1 MSAATPRTRSYSGC
15 FSCRG
20 IKKKCLEDFDAEGRC
35 GRCVSRG
42 VHCERTK
49 PVRKPGGNPH
59 GKRANSTTPNSTA
72 KTRNARTTS
81 TANANANGHGQPH
94 LTTPPSLD
102 DLSTVALSMAGK
114 DGHQHHHPHHLQYGA
129 SLPPY
134 NNNNDDNDSDNMQLP
149 IPPPIPSTSAVP
161 YSGAPTSLPLPV
173 PVPSPSPLPLP
184 LPCNPWDQMF
194 GFLESDPS
202 ATLSVDPT
210 LPHFDW
216 AALTANQPNGPPALP
231 LPLPPPAPTTS
242 SASSL
247 SPAKAALPTGMETI
261 LNGLASTRNGG
272 PSSSSSSAV
281 AVADSGV
288 ASNSQPATTTALEDD
303 PLDQDLTDDMAVI
316 YNALNVEFLN
326 LMPTSDRLRA
336 AKAWTDLAR
345 STRLGRTAAAACVWL
360 YLARSSRTVDPEAR
374 SHLLA
379 QSDRYFQRAVA
390 QLSDEVS
397 LDSQIYALLDLFF
410 VQADR
415 SSIHSGNALLAIGEL
430 FIKQAHGPRPPLD
443 LVNHDSPSSLRMF
456 AVLDILR
463 CAVEKGRRTVFDIE
477 GLPGSLR
484 AAAAA
489 SASTAEKVD
498 AGDND
503 LQLLQW
509 SGFPLEL
516 IICLAATV
524 NLDCDRSVMPPEA
537 VDAVADKIEEAI
549 RSWNPTRMQS
559 NGYEDSLTFL
569 QEVATKEMWRH
580 ATLLHFYRVIRRFGC
595 LARPVQESLHQLI
608 HLGQIHCPPSPIKP
622 LNPPPFAV
630 SKLWLRSFPWFM
642 AATVSTQPVERE
654 LCRAGLRH
662 YWSDSIIEEN
672 IKAAERMWSEM
683 DQTGRDGDFREILQ
697 QGGICAAFV

>member
-1 MSAATPRTRSYSGC
+1 MSSSEPKARSYSGC
-15 FSCRG
+15 FSCRA

-42 VHCERTK
+42 VHCERNK
-49 PVRKPGGNPH
+49 PVRRPGGNPH
-59 GKRANSTTPNSTA
+59 GKRANGAPSTSGTA
-72 KTRNARTTS
+72 KTRNTGSSAR
-81 TANANANGHGQPH
+81 ANGGGGGGAHS
-94 LTTPPSLD
+94 TTPPSLD

-114 DGHQHHHPHHLQYGA
+114 DGHPHHYGGGA
-129 SLPPY
+129 SSLPPIQY
-134 NNNNDDNDSDNMQLP
+134 DPDSMQLP

-161 YSGAPTSLPLPV
+161 YSAPMPTSLPLP
-173 PVPSPSPLPLP
+173 LPI
-184 LPCNPWDQMF
+184 NPWDQMF
-194 GFLESDPS
+194 NFLESDPS
-202 ATLSVDPT
+202 ANVSVDPS

-216 AALTANQPNGPPALP
+216 AALTANQAAE
-231 LPLPPPAPTTS
+231 LPPPPPPPPSAPGSRAATAAAMATTS
-242 SASSL
+242 RQAG
-247 SPAKAALPTGMETI
+247 LPTGMEDI
-261 LNGLASTRNGG
+261 LNGLATGTASA
-272 PSSSSSSAV
+272 PSIDSASPTVPVITPASS
-281 AVADSGV
+281 
-288 ASNSQPATTTALEDD
+288 TTTAAPLEDD
-303 PLDQDLTDDMAVI
+303 PLEQDLTDDMAVI
-316 YNALNVEFLN
+316 YNALNIEFLSI
-326 LMPTSDRLRA
+326 MPTGDRLRA

-360 YLARSSRTVDPEAR
+360 YLARSSRTVDPEER

-443 LVNHDSPSSLRMF
+443 LVNHNSPSSLRMF

-484 AAAAA
+484 AAASAKIAA
-489 SASTAEKVD
+489 KVD
-498 AGDND
+498 AEDND
-503 LQLLQW
+503 WRLLQW

-516 IICLAATV
+516 ILCLAATV
-524 NLDCDRSVMPPEA
+524 NLDCDRAAMPPEA
-537 VDAVADKIEEAI
+537 VNAVADKIEEAI
-549 RSWNPTRMQS
+549 RSWNPARMQA
-559 NGYEDSLTFL
+559 NGYEDSLTYV

-580 ATLLHFYRVIRRFGC
+580 ATLLHFYRVIRQYGC
-595 LARPVQESLHQLI
+595 LARPIQDSLYQLL
-608 HLGQIHCPPSPIKP
+608 HLGQFKSPPPQIKP
-622 LNPPPFAV
+622 LDPPMFEV
-630 SKLWLRSFPWFM
+630 SKLWLRAFPWFM
-642 AATVSTQPVERE
+642 AATVATQPAERK
-654 LCRAGLRH
+654 LCRAGLRS

-672 IKAAERMWSEM
+672 IKAAECMWSQM

-697 QGGICAAFV
+697 QGGLCAAFV

>member
-1 MSAATPRTRSYSGC
+1 MSVEPKTRSYSGC
-15 FSCRG
+15 FSCRA
-20 IKKKCLEDFDAEGRC
+20 IKKKCLEDFDADGKC

-49 PVRKPGGNPH
+49 PVRRPGGNPH
-59 GKRANSTTPNSTA
+59 GKRASSTGANASSNGNGSTA
-72 KTRNARTTS
+72 KIKHART
-81 TANANANGHGQPH
+81 NGSAGGAAQGPGGHS
-94 LTTPPSLD
+94 TTPPSLD

-114 DGHQHHHPHHLQYGA
+114 DGHHHHHHHHQHHYGA
-129 SLPPY
+129 SLPLPLPPY
-134 NNNNDDNDSDNMQLP
+134 GHETDPDPDNMQLP

-161 YSGAPTSLPLPV
+161 YSAPAPVVGAASSAANTA
-173 PVPSPSPLPLP
+173 LPLP

-216 AALTANQPNGPPALP
+216 AALTSNQQNEPAPAAGDAAAAPPP
-231 LPLPPPAPTTS
+231 PPPPPPASGPGGSS
-242 SASSL
+242 SA
-247 SPAKAALPTGMETI
+247 PGTDPTRQAALPTGMESI
-261 LNGLASTRNGG
+261 LNGLATGSTGAGG
-272 PSSSSSSAV
+272 PSVDSESPVTNAITPGSV
-281 AVADSGV
+281 A
-288 ASNSQPATTTALEDD
+288 ALEDD
-303 PLDQDLTDDMAVI
+303 PLDEALTDDLAVI

-326 LMPTSDRLRA
+326 LMPTRDRLRA

-360 YLARSSRTVDPEAR
+360 YLARSSRTVDPEER

-443 LVNHDSPSSLRMF
+443 LVNHNSPSSLRMF

-484 AAAAA
+484 AAASAQIAA
-489 SASTAEKVD
+489 KVD
-498 AGDND
+498 ADDND
-503 LQLLQW
+503 WRLLQW

-516 IICLAATV
+516 ILCIAATV
-524 NLDCDRSVMPPEA
+524 NLDCDRSAMPPDA
-537 VDAVADKIEEAI
+537 VNAVADKIEEAI
-549 RSWNPTRMQS
+549 HSWSPTRMQP

-569 QEVATKEMWRH
+569 QEVATKEM
-580 ATLLHFYRVIRRFGC
+580 
-595 LARPVQESLHQLI
+595 
-608 HLGQIHCPPSPIKP
+608 
-622 LNPPPFAV
+622 
-630 SKLWLRSFPWFM
+630 
-642 AATVSTQPVERE
+642 
-654 LCRAGLRH
+654 
-662 YWSDSIIEEN
+662 
-672 IKAAERMWSEM
+672 
-683 DQTGRDGDFREILQ
+683 
-697 QGGICAAFV
+697 

>member
-20 IKKKCLEDFDAEGRC
+20 IKKKCTLSLPPASTRSLARLAGADPLLLCVPGLEDFDAEGRC

-81 TANANANGHGQPH
+81 TASANGHGHGQSH

-114 DGHQHHHPHHLQYGA
+114 DGHHHQHHPHHLQYGA

-134 NNNNDDNDSDNMQLP
+134 HNNDNDNDSDSMQLP

-316 YNALNVEFLN
+316 CE
-326 LMPTSDRLRA
+326 
-336 AKAWTDLAR
+336 
-345 STRLGRTAAAACVWL
+345 
-360 YLARSSRTVDPEAR
+360 SR
-374 SHLLA
+374 
-379 QSDRYFQRAVA
+379 Q
-390 QLSDEVS
+390 
-397 LDSQIYALLDLFF
+397 
-410 VQADR
+410 
-415 SSIHSGNALLAIGEL
+415 
-430 FIKQAHGPRPPLD
+430 
-443 LVNHDSPSSLRMF
+443 
-456 AVLDILR
+456 
-463 CAVEKGRRTVFDIE
+463 
-477 GLPGSLR
+477 
-484 AAAAA
+484 
-489 SASTAEKVD
+489 
-498 AGDND
+498 
-503 LQLLQW
+503 
-509 SGFPLEL
+509 
-516 IICLAATV
+516 
-524 NLDCDRSVMPPEA
+524 
-537 VDAVADKIEEAI
+537 
-549 RSWNPTRMQS
+549 
-559 NGYEDSLTFL
+559 
-569 QEVATKEMWRH
+569 
-580 ATLLHFYRVIRRFGC
+580 
-595 LARPVQESLHQLI
+595 
-608 HLGQIHCPPSPIKP
+608 
-622 LNPPPFAV
+622 
-630 SKLWLRSFPWFM
+630 
-642 AATVSTQPVERE
+642 
-654 LCRAGLRH
+654 
-662 YWSDSIIEEN
+662 
-672 IKAAERMWSEM
+672 
-683 DQTGRDGDFREILQ
+683 
-697 QGGICAAFV
+697 